1 MKDFQANCFIIL
13 SNPLLARL
21 LKHDHQIGIDVMH
34 SLCIIERAGVEY
46 LSQKVMK
53 FGLQ

>member
-1 MKDFQANCFIIL
+1 MNDFPANCFIIL
-13 SNPLLARL
+13 SNPLLARVL
-21 LKHDHQIGIDVMH
+21 GHSHQIGMDVMH